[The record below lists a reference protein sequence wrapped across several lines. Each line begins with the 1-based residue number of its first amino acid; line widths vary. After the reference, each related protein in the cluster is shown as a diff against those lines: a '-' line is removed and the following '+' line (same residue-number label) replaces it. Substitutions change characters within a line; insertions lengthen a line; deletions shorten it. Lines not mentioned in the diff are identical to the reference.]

1 MCTMYVYVLPPCQKF
16 RTVILICLSVR
27 IKGFQIPYLLTR
39 NFKPRN
45 YNKTGPWY
53 LLGFFFSK
61 FHTRASLESSLI
73 LSARCAVSLCRTV
86 CLCKGWMAPTGVC
99 LVFFA
104 LFLSQRSIQKLQY
117 KVLDFLHPAEMGKRI

>member
-53 LLGFFFSK
+53 LLVFFFKISHASIPRK
-61 FHTRASLESSLI
+61 FVDI
-73 LSARCAVSLCRTV
+73 I
-86 CLCKGWMAPTGVC
+86 CKMC
-99 LVFFA
+99 C
-104 LFLSQRSIQKLQY
+104 
-117 KVLDFLHPAEMGKRI
+117 